1 VVGAVLHVTPPHP
14 LILVRGKYSG
24 AMRLGPNDPRAR
36 WFTLIVLA
44 MSTLVISVDNTILNV
59 ALPTI
64 TETIGASSAQLQWIV
79 DSYTLVFACLLLVA
93 GALGDR
99 FGRRRTLALGLIWFA
114 VTAIYS
120 ALGNSPTD
128 LIVGRGLMGIGAAF
142 IFPST
147 LSILTTTFT
156 DPAERGKAIGIW
168 ASVSSLSMVVGPIS
182 GGLLV
187 DHLGWHSVF
196 FVNVPFCALALVGT
210 ALYVPKGERDTTRRL
225 DPLGSALSMLAVG
238 TLLLA
243 IIQGPEW
250 GWRSGGVLAAAALAA
265 AFFVAFIRWE
275 QRVASPM
282 LDIQI
287 FRHPVFASAAVA
299 VMLTFFASFGAS
311 LLTTVYFQSVQGFS
325 ALKTGLLML
334 PIAVAMFT
342 LGPRVAGL
350 VSRYGTR
357 DVMTTG
363 LSVLALGVLLHSSN
377 TIMSSFALG
386 LIPRFMLGVG
396 IGLVMPPATM
406 AIMSSLP
413 PSHAGVGS
421 AVNDTTRQ
429 TGGALGVAI
438 IGSIVSS
445 FYQSS
450 FRAPAGLTGEA
461 ANQAGESIGRAL
473 VVASKLP
480 PELGA
485 QVTAAA
491 KEAFIHSVRFGY
503 WTAALII
510 ALTVVFV
517 RRRIPA
523 TGLVDHRLPA
533 ATPDPAVNA
542 DLS

>member
-1 VVGAVLHVTPPHP
+1 
-14 LILVRGKYSG
+14 
-24 AMRLGPNDPRAR
+24 
-36 WFTLIVLA
+36 

-64 TETIGASSAQLQWIV
+64 TKTIGASSSQLQWIV

-114 VTAIYS
+114 ITAVYS
-120 ALGNSPTD
+120 SVGNSPTD
-128 LIVGRGLMGIGAAF
+128 LIIGRGLMGIGAAF

-156 DPAERGKAIGIW
+156 DPTERGKAIGIW

-187 DHLGWHSVF
+187 DHFGWHSVF
-196 FVNVPFCALALVGT
+196 LVNVPFCVIALVGT
-210 ALYVPKGERDTTRRL
+210 MLYVPKGERDLSRRL
-225 DPLGSALSMLAVG
+225 DPIGAVLSMLAVG

-250 GWRSGGVLAAAALAA
+250 GWRSSGVLGATAMAA
-265 AFFVAFIRWE
+265 AFFVAFIVWE
-275 QRVASPM
+275 QRVESPM

-287 FRHPVFASAAVA
+287 FRHPVFASAALA
-299 VMLTFFASFGAS
+299 VTLTFFAAFGAS

-334 PIAVAMFT
+334 PIAVAMFS

-357 DVMTTG
+357 DVMTAG
-363 LSVLALGVLLHSSN
+363 LSILAVGVALHSSN
-377 TIMSSFALG
+377 TIMSSFTLS
-386 LIPRFMLGVG
+386 LVPRFMLGVG
-396 IGLVMPPATM
+396 MGLVMPPATM

-413 PSHAGVGS
+413 PSHAGIGS

-445 FYQSS
+445 FYQGS

-461 ANQAGESIGRAL
+461 ADQAGESIGRAL

-480 PELGA
+480 PELAA

-491 KEAFIHSVRFGY
+491 KESFIYSVRFGY
-503 WTAALII
+503 WASAAII

-517 RRRIPA
+517 RRRIPT

-533 ATPDPAVNA
+533 ATAEATVEA
-542 DLS
+542 ELS